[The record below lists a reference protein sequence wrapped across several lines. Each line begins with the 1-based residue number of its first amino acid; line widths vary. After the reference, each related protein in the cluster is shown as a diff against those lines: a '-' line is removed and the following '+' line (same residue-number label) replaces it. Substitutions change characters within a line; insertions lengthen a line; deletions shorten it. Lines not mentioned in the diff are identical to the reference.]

1 MRKRILIVAAATLA
15 LAACEEWQPVFTGE
29 YGDVY
34 TYEAAELEVTS
45 TIAHLKE
52 LYAKYGVLKIQDDDM
67 VIAGKVIS
75 DDHSGNIYREL
86 YIQDET
92 GVISVKI
99 GLSSLYSD
107 YKLGQ
112 TVYVKCSGLTIGQ
125 YNGMPQ
131 LGIEDPTGEYE
142 TSYLDNR
149 YLIDAHVIRG
159 AWGDPVPPRRVTE
172 DELAAALKEGYTNHL
187 WGQLVTLEDLQYGA
201 QPEYNTEAYKRI
213 FILIYIDPYK
223 DKKASTNRVFCS
235 TETFGVTTWAM
246 SKNKFL
252 EYLDAGCFDRC
263 TSSDKSMDDIFDE
276 KTGLTVKQTIRENAT
291 ALTTSHYFHMPKGQ
305 AVQIRT
311 SGFAKFADTE
321 IDPAILGD
329 KDAST
334 FDGASIDVTGILT
347 IYNGAAQFTLVED
360 PRDDAVK
367 YPSVVINK

>member
-1 MRKRILIVAAATLA
+1 MKKHLLIFAAAALA
-15 LAACEEWQPVFTGE
+15 LASCEEWEPVFTGD

-34 TYEAAELEVTS
+34 MYEAGELEVTS

-52 LYAKYGVLKIQDDDM
+52 LYAKHGVLKIQDDDM

-107 YKLGQ
+107 YRLGQ
-112 TVYVKCSGLTIGQ
+112 TVYVRCGGLTIGQ

-131 LGIEDPTGEYE
+131 LGVEDPTGEYE

-149 YLIDAHVIRG
+149 YLIDAHVIKG
-159 AWGDPVPPRRVTE
+159 VKGEPVQPRIVTE
-172 DELAAALKEGYTNHL
+172 AELNDALKVGYTHEL
-187 WGQLVTLEDLQYGA
+187 WGQLVTIADLQYGA
-201 QPEYNTEAYKRI
+201 KGSYASDHFKRI
-213 FILIYIDPYK
+213 FILLYVDPFK

-235 TETFGVTTWAM
+235 SETYGVTTWAM

-252 EYLDAGCFDRC
+252 EYLDAGCFDKC
-263 TSSDKSMDDIFDE
+263 GTSDKGMNDVFDE
-276 KTGLTVKQTIRENAT
+276 LSGLTVKESIRANAS
-291 ALTTSHYFHMPKGQ
+291 AVTTSQYFHLPQGL

-311 SGFAKFADTE
+311 SGYAKFADTE
-321 IDPAILGD
+321 IDPAIIGNP
-329 KDAST
+329 DAQ
-334 FDGASIDVTGILT
+334 DGALCTATGIIT
-347 IYNGAAQFTLVED
+347 VYNGAVQLALVD
-360 PRDDAVK
+360 GDSVK
-367 YPSVVINK
+367 VQ

>member
-1 MRKRILIVAAATLA
+1 MKKHLLIFAAAALA
-15 LAACEEWQPVFTGE
+15 LASCEEWEPVFTGD
-29 YGDVY
+29 YGDVAVY
-34 TYEAAELEVTS
+34 QPGKLEVTS

-112 TVYVKCSGLTIGQ
+112 TVYVRCGGLTIGQ

-131 LGIEDPTGEYE
+131 LGVEDPTGEYE
-142 TSYLDNR
+142 TAYLDNR

-159 AWGDPVPPRRVTE
+159 ALGNPVSPRPVTE
-172 DELAAALKEGYTNHL
+172 EELAAALKEGYTNEL
-187 WGQLVTLEDLQYGA
+187 WGQLVTFENLRYGA
-201 QPEYNTEAYKRI
+201 PTQYNTEAYKRI

-223 DKKASTNRVFCS
+223 DKKSSTNRVFCS

-252 EYLDAGCFDRC
+252 EYLDGGHFDRC
-263 TSSDKSMDDIFDE
+263 SSSDKSMDDIFDE
-276 KTGLTVKQTIRENAT
+276 KTGLTVTQTIREKAT
-291 ALTTSHYFHMPKGQ
+291 AITTSHYFHMPKGQ

-321 IDPAILGD
+321 IDPAIIGD
-329 KDAST
+329 PKGKD
-334 FDGASIDVTGILT
+334 DGALISATGILT
-347 IYNGAAQFTLVED
+347 VYNGAAQLALVDENS
-360 PRDDAVK
+360 VK
-367 YPSVVINK
+367 IQK

>member
-1 MRKRILIVAAATLA
+1 M
-15 LAACEEWQPVFTGE
+15 FTGE

-86 YIQDET
+86 YLQDET

-201 QPEYNTEAYKRI
+201 KPEYNTEAYKRI

-263 TSSDKSMDDIFDE
+263 TSSDKSMGDIFDE
-276 KTGLTVKQTIRENAT
+276 MTGLTVKQTIRENAT

-329 KDAST
+329 PKGTD
-334 FDGASIDVTGILT
+334 DGALCSATGILT
-347 IYNGAAQFTLVED
+347 VYNGAAQLALVDENS
-360 PRDDAVK
+360 VK
-367 YPSVVINK
+367 IQK

>member
-1 MRKRILIVAAATLA
+1 MKKHLFIVAAAALA
-15 LAACEEWQPVFTGE
+15 LASCEEWEPVFTFD
-29 YGDVY
+29 YGDVHM
-34 TYEAAELEVTS
+34 YEPGELEVTS
-45 TIAHLKE
+45 TIAQLKE

-112 TVYVKCSGLTIGQ
+112 TVYVRCSGLTIGQ

-131 LGIEDPTGEYE
+131 LGMEDPTGEYE

-159 AWGDPVPPRRVTE
+159 AWGDPVPPLRVTE
-172 DELAAALKEGYTNHL
+172 EELNAAIAEGYTNSL
-187 WGQLVTLEDLQYGA
+187 WGQLVTIEDLRYGA
-201 QPEYNTEAYKRI
+201 PTSYNTEAYKRI
-213 FILIYIDPYK
+213 FILIYVDPYK
-223 DKKASTNRVFCS
+223 DKKSSTNRVFCS
-235 TETFGVTTWAM
+235 TETFGVNTWAM

-252 EYLDAGCFDRC
+252 EYLDAGAFDQC
-263 TSSDKSMDDIFDE
+263 STSDKGMNDIFDE

-291 ALTTSHYFHMPKGQ
+291 AITTSHYFHLPDGFP
-305 AVQIRT
+305 VQIRT

-321 IDPAILGD
+321 IDPAIIGD
-329 KDAST
+329 PQGKD
-334 FDGASIDVTGILT
+334 DGALISATGILT
-347 IYNGAAQFTLVED
+347 VYNGAAQLALVDENS
-360 PRDDAVK
+360 VK
-367 YPSVVINK
+367 IQK

>member
-1 MRKRILIVAAATLA
+1 MKKHLLIFAAAALA
-15 LAACEEWQPVFTGE
+15 LASCEEWEPVFTGD
-29 YGDVY
+29 YGDVAVY
-34 TYEAAELEVTS
+34 QPGKLEVTS

-112 TVYVKCSGLTIGQ
+112 TVYVRCSGLTIGQ

-131 LGIEDPTGEYE
+131 LGVEDPTGEYE
-142 TSYLDNR
+142 TAYLDNR

-159 AWGDPVPPRRVTE
+159 AWGDPVPPLAVTE
-172 DELAAALKEGYTNHL
+172 AELEAALKEGYTNRL
-187 WGQLVTLEDLQYGA
+187 WGQLVTITDLQYGA
-201 QPEYNTEAYKRI
+201 KGTYASDHFKRI
-213 FILIYIDPYK
+213 FILLYVDPYK

-235 TETFGVTTWAM
+235 SETYGVTTWAM

-252 EYLDAGCFDRC
+252 EYLDAGCFDKC
-263 TSSDKSMDDIFDE
+263 STSEKGMDDVFDE
-276 KTGLTVKQTIRENAT
+276 MTGLTVKQSIRANAT
-291 ALTTSHYFHMPKGQ
+291 AVTTSHYFHLPKGLP
-305 AVQIRT
+305 VQIRT

-321 IDPAILGD
+321 IDPAIIGD
-329 KDAST
+329 PNAQ
-334 FDGASIDVTGILT
+334 DGALISATGIVT
-347 IYNGAAQFTLVED
+347 VYNGAVQLALVDENS
-360 PRDDAVK
+360 VK
-367 YPSVVINK
+367 IQ

>member
-1 MRKRILIVAAATLA
+1 MRKTFIILAAAALA
-15 LAACEEWQPVFTGE
+15 LASCEEWEPVFTGKND
-29 YGDVY
+29 DVY
-34 TYEAAELEVTS
+34 MYEAAELEVTS

-52 LYAKYGVLKIQDDDM
+52 LYAKFGVLKIQDDDM
-67 VIAGKVIS
+67 VIAGRVIS

-112 TVYVKCSGLTIGQ
+112 TVYVRCSGLTIGQ

-131 LGIEDPTGEYE
+131 LGVEDPTGEYE
-142 TSYLDNR
+142 TAYLDNR

-159 AWGDPVPPRRVTE
+159 AWGDPVAPRRVTE
-172 DELAAALKEGYTNHL
+172 DELSAALKEGYTNEL
-187 WGQLVTLEDLQYGA
+187 WGQLVTIEDLQYGA
-201 QPEYNTEAYKRI
+201 QTQYNTEAYKRI

-235 TETFGVTTWAM
+235 TETFGVNTWAM

-252 EYLDAGCFDRC
+252 EYLDGGHFDRC
-263 TSSDKSMDDIFDE
+263 TSSDKTMDDIFDE

-291 ALTTSHYFHMPKGQ
+291 AITTSHYFHMPKGQ

-321 IDPAILGD
+321 IAPAIIGD
-329 KDAST
+329 PKGKD
-334 FDGASIDVTGILT
+334 DGALISATGILT
-347 IYNGAAQFTLVED
+347 VYNGAAQLALVDENS
-360 PRDDAVK
+360 VK
-367 YPSVVINK
+367 IQK

>member
-1 MRKRILIVAAATLA
+1 MRKTIYIIAAAALA
-15 LAACEEWQPVFTGE
+15 LVSCEEWEPVFTRS

-34 TYEAAELEVTS
+34 VTEAQELEVTA
-45 TIAHLKE
+45 TIAQLKA
-52 LYAKYGVLKIQDDDM
+52 LYAAHGALKIEDDDM

-112 TVYVKCSGLTIGQ
+112 TVYVRCGGLTIGQ

-131 LGIEDPTGEYE
+131 LGVEDPTGEYE
-142 TSYLDNR
+142 TAYLDNR
-149 YLIDAHVIRG
+149 YLIDAHIVKG
-159 AWGDPVPPRRVTE
+159 AWGDPVNPRYVTE
-172 DELAAALKEGYTNHL
+172 AELNEALKEGYTHKL
-187 WGQLVTLEDLQYGA
+187 WGQLVTIENLQYGA
-201 QPEYNTEAYKRI
+201 KGTYASDHFKRI
-213 FILIYIDPYK
+213 FILLYVDPYK

-235 TETFGVTTWAM
+235 SETYGVTTWAM

-252 EYLDAGCFDRC
+252 EYLDGGNFDKC
-263 TSSDKSMDDIFDE
+263 GTSDKGMNDVFDE
-276 KTGLTVKQTIRENAT
+276 MTGMTVKQSIRANAT
-291 ALTTSHYFHMPKGQ
+291 AVTTSQYFHLPEGL

-321 IDPAILGD
+321 IDPAIIGD
-329 KDAST
+329 PSAQ
-334 FDGASIDVTGILT
+334 DGALCTATGIIT
-347 IYNGAAQFTLVED
+347 VYNGAVQLALVNED
-360 PRDDAVK
+360 SVK
-367 YPSVVINK
+367 TQQ

>member
-1 MRKRILIVAAATLA
+1 MKKHLLIFAAAALA
-15 LAACEEWQPVFTGE
+15 LASCEEWEPVFTGD
-29 YGDVY
+29 YGDVAVY
-34 TYEAAELEVTS
+34 QPGKLEVTS

-112 TVYVKCSGLTIGQ
+112 TVYVRCSGLTIGQ

-131 LGIEDPTGEYE
+131 LGVEDPTGEYE
-142 TSYLDNR
+142 TAYLDNR

-159 AWGDPVPPRRVTE
+159 AWGDPVPPLAVTE
-172 DELAAALKEGYTNHL
+172 AELEAALKEGYTNRL
-187 WGQLVTLEDLQYGA
+187 WGQLVTITDLQYGA
-201 QPEYNTEAYKRI
+201 KGTYASDHFKRI
-213 FILIYIDPYK
+213 FILLYVDPYK

-235 TETFGVTTWAM
+235 SETYGVTTWAM

-252 EYLDAGCFDRC
+252 EYLDAGCFDKC
-263 TSSDKSMDDIFDE
+263 STSEKGMDDVFDE
-276 KTGLTVKQTIRENAT
+276 MTGLTVKQSIRANAT
-291 ALTTSHYFHMPKGQ
+291 AVTTSHYFHLPKGLP
-305 AVQIRT
+305 VQIRT

-321 IDPAILGD
+321 IDPAIIGD
-329 KDAST
+329 PNAP
-334 FDGASIDVTGILT
+334 DGALISATGIVT
-347 IYNGAAQFTLVED
+347 VYNGAVQLALVDENS
-360 PRDDAVK
+360 VK
-367 YPSVVINK
+367 IQ

>member
-15 LAACEEWQPVFTGE
+15 LASCEEWQPVFTGE

-86 YIQDET
+86 YLQDET

-131 LGIEDPTGEYE
+131 LGVEDPTGEYE

-201 QPEYNTEAYKRI
+201 KPEYNTEAYKRI

-252 EYLDAGCFDRC
+252 EYLDAGCFDHC
-263 TSSDKSMDDIFDE
+263 TSSDKSMGDIFDE
-276 KTGLTVKQTIRENAT
+276 MTGLTVKQTIRENAT

-321 IDPAILGD
+321 IDPDILGD
-329 KDAST
+329 PKGTD
-334 FDGASIDVTGILT
+334 DGARCSATGILT
-347 IYNGAAQFTLVED
+347 VYNGAAQLALVDENS
-360 PRDDAVK
+360 VK
-367 YPSVVINK
+367 IQK

>member
-1 MRKRILIVAAATLA
+1 MKRAFVILAAALA
-15 LAACEEWQPVFTGE
+15 LASCEEWEPVFTLKN
-29 YGDVY
+29 GDVEMY
-34 TYEAAELEVTS
+34 KPVQLTPTATIAELK
-45 TIAHLKE
+45 A
-52 LYAKYGVLKIQDDDM
+52 LYATHGVLKIQDDDM

-86 YIQDET
+86 YLQDET

-112 TVYVKCSGLTIGQ
+112 TVYVKCGGLTIGQ

-159 AWGDPVPPRRVTE
+159 AWGDPVPPIRVTE
-172 DELAAALKEGYTNHL
+172 TELAAALKEGYTNKL

-201 QPEYNTEAYKRI
+201 QPSYNTEAYKRI
-213 FILIYIDPYK
+213 FILLYIDPYK

-263 TSSDKSMDDIFDE
+263 GTSDKGMDDVFDE
-276 KTGLTVKQTIRENAT
+276 LTGYTVKESIRANAS
-291 ALTTSHYFHMPKGQ
+291 AVTTSHYFHLPQGLP
-305 AVQIRT
+305 VQIRT

-321 IDPAILGD
+321 IDPDVIGD
-329 KDAST
+329 PNGQ
-334 FDGASIDVTGILT
+334 DGAPITATGIVT
-347 IYNGAAQFTLVED
+347 VYNGAVQLALVDENS
-360 PRDDAVK
+360 VK
-367 YPSVVINK
+367 IQ

>member
-1 MRKRILIVAAATLA
+1 
-15 LAACEEWQPVFTGE
+15 
-29 YGDVY
+29 
-34 TYEAAELEVTS
+34 
-45 TIAHLKE
+45 
-52 LYAKYGVLKIQDDDM
+52 
-67 VIAGKVIS
+67 
-75 DDHSGNIYREL
+75 
-86 YIQDET
+86 
-92 GVISVKI
+92 
-99 GLSSLYSD
+99 
-107 YKLGQ
+107 
-112 TVYVKCSGLTIGQ
+112 
-125 YNGMPQ
+125 MPQ
-131 LGIEDPTGEYE
+131 LGVEDPTGEYE

-252 EYLDAGCFDRC
+252 EYLDGGHFDRC

-291 ALTTSHYFHMPKGQ
+291 AITTSHYFHMPHGQ

-321 IDPAILGD
+321 IDPDILGD
-329 KDAST
+329 PKGKD
-334 FDGASIDVTGILT
+334 DGALCSATGILT
-347 IYNGAAQFTLVED
+347 VYNGAAQLALVDENS
-360 PRDDAVK
+360 VK
-367 YPSVVINK
+367 IQK

>member
-15 LAACEEWQPVFTGE
+15 LAACEEWEPVFTGE

-159 AWGDPVPPRRVTE
+159 AWGDPVPPLRVTE
-172 DELAAALKEGYTNHL
+172 AELAAALKEGYTNPL

-201 QPEYNTEAYKRI
+201 KPEYNTEAYKRI
-213 FILIYIDPYK
+213 FILLYIDPYK

-291 ALTTSHYFHMPKGQ
+291 AITTSHYFHLPDGQ

-321 IDPAILGD
+321 IDPLILGD
-329 KDAST
+329 PKGKD
-334 FDGASIDVTGILT
+334 DGALCSATGILT
-347 IYNGAAQFTLVED
+347 VYNGAAQLALVDENS
-360 PRDDAVK
+360 VK
-367 YPSVVINK
+367 IQK

>member
-1 MRKRILIVAAATLA
+1 MKKHVLIFAAAALA
-15 LAACEEWQPVFTGE
+15 LASCEEWEPVFTGD

-34 TYEAAELEVTS
+34 MYEAGELEVTS

-112 TVYVKCSGLTIGQ
+112 TVYVRCGGLTIGQ

-131 LGIEDPTGEYE
+131 LGVEDQTGEYE
-142 TSYLDNR
+142 TAYLDNR

-159 AWGDPVPPRRVTE
+159 AWGDPVPPLAITE
-172 DELAAALKEGYTNHL
+172 AELEAALKEGYTNKL
-187 WGQLVTLEDLQYGA
+187 WGQLVTIENLQYGA
-201 QPEYNTEAYKRI
+201 KPSYNTEAFKRI
-213 FILIYIDPYK
+213 FILIYVDPYK
-223 DKKASTNRVFCS
+223 DKKSATNRVFCS
-235 TETFGVTTWAM
+235 TETFGVNTWAM

-252 EYLDAGCFDRC
+252 EYLDSGCFDRC
-263 TSSDKSMDDIFDE
+263 GTSEKGMDDIFDE

-291 ALTTSHYFHMPKGQ
+291 AITTSHYFHLPGGFP
-305 AVQIRT
+305 VQIRT
-311 SGFAKFADTE
+311 SGFAKFADTQ
-321 IDPAILGD
+321 IDPAIIGD
-329 KDAST
+329 PKAQ
-334 FDGASIDVTGILT
+334 DGALISATGILT
-347 IYNGAAQFTLVED
+347 VYNGAAQLALVDENS
-360 PRDDAVK
+360 VK
-367 YPSVVINK
+367 ILPNE

>member
-1 MRKRILIVAAATLA
+1 M
-15 LAACEEWQPVFTGE
+15 
-29 YGDVY
+29 
-34 TYEAAELEVTS
+34 YEAAELEVTS
-45 TIAHLKE
+45 TIADLKE
-52 LYAKYGVLKIQDDDM
+52 LYAKHGVLKIQDDDM

-252 EYLDAGCFDRC
+252 EYLDGGHFDRC

-291 ALTTSHYFHMPKGQ
+291 AITTSHYFHMPHGQ

-321 IDPAILGD
+321 IDPDILGD
-329 KDAST
+329 PKGKD
-334 FDGASIDVTGILT
+334 DGALCSATGILT
-347 IYNGAAQFTLVED
+347 VYNGAAQLALVDENS
-360 PRDDAVK
+360 VK
-367 YPSVVINK
+367 IQK

>member
-1 MRKRILIVAAATLA
+1 MKKHLLIFAAAALA
-15 LAACEEWQPVFTGE
+15 LASCEEWEPVFTGN

-34 TYEAAELEVTS
+34 MYEAGELEVTS

-52 LYAKYGVLKIQDDDM
+52 LYAKHGVLKIQDDDM

-131 LGIEDPTGEYE
+131 LGVEDPTGEYE
-142 TSYLDNR
+142 TAYLDNR

-159 AWGDPVPPRRVTE
+159 ALGDPVPPLAVTE
-172 DELAAALKEGYTNHL
+172 AELEAALKEGYTNRL
-187 WGQLVTLEDLQYGA
+187 WGQLVTITDLQYGA
-201 QPEYNTEAYKRI
+201 KGTYASDHFKRI
-213 FILIYIDPYK
+213 FILLYVDPYK
-223 DKKASTNRVFCS
+223 DKKSSTNRVFCS
-235 TETFGVTTWAM
+235 SETYGVTTWAM

-252 EYLDAGCFDRC
+252 EYLDAGCFDKC
-263 TSSDKSMDDIFDE
+263 STSEKGMDDIFDE
-276 KTGLTVKQTIRENAT
+276 MTGLTVKQSIRANAT
-291 ALTTSHYFHMPKGQ
+291 AVTTSHYFHLPQGLP
-305 AVQIRT
+305 VQIRT

-321 IDPAILGD
+321 IDPAVIGNPN
-329 KDAST
+329 AQ
-334 FDGASIDVTGILT
+334 DGALISATGIVT
-347 IYNGAAQFTLVED
+347 VYNGAVQLALVDENS
-360 PRDDAVK
+360 VK
-367 YPSVVINK
+367 IQ

>member
-1 MRKRILIVAAATLA
+1 MKRAFVILAAALA
-15 LAACEEWQPVFTGE
+15 LASCEEWEPVFTLNN
-29 YGDVY
+29 GDVY
-34 TYEAAELEVTS
+34 MYEAADLQPTA
-45 TIAHLKE
+45 TIAELKA
-52 LYAKYGVLKIQDDDM
+52 LYAKHGVLKIEDDGM
-67 VIAGKVIS
+67 IIAGKVIS

-112 TVYVKCSGLTIGQ
+112 TIYVRCGGLTIGQ

-131 LGIEDPTGEYE
+131 LGVEDQSGEYE
-142 TSYLDNR
+142 TAYLDNR
-149 YLIDAHVIRG
+149 YLIDAHVVRG
-159 AWGDPVPPRRVTE
+159 AWGDPVPPLGVTE
-172 DELAAALKEGYTNHL
+172 AELEAALKEGYTNPL
-187 WGQLVTLEDLQYGA
+187 WGQLVTITDLKYGA
-201 QPEYNTEAYKRI
+201 AGTYSSDRFKRI
-213 FILIYIDPYK
+213 FILLYVDPYK

-235 TETFGVTTWAM
+235 SETYGVTTWAM

-263 TSSDKSMDDIFDE
+263 GTSDKGMDDIFDE

-291 ALTTSHYFHMPKGQ
+291 AITTSHYFHLPDGQ

-329 KDAST
+329 PNAQ
-334 FDGASIDVTGILT
+334 DGVPISATGIIT
-347 IYNGAAQFTLVED
+347 VYNGAAQLALVDENS
-360 PRDDAVK
+360 VK
-367 YPSVVINK
+367 IQK

>member
-15 LAACEEWQPVFTGE
+15 LAACEEWEPVFTGE

-34 TYEAAELEVTS
+34 MYEAADLKVTS
-45 TIAHLKE
+45 TIANLKE
-52 LYAKYGVLKIQDDDM
+52 LYAKHGVLKIQDDDM

-107 YKLGQ
+107 FKLGQ

-159 AWGDPVPPRRVTE
+159 AWGDPVPPLRVTE
-172 DELAAALKEGYTNHL
+172 AELAAALKEGYTNPL

-201 QPEYNTEAYKRI
+201 KPEYNTEAYKRI
-213 FILIYIDPYK
+213 FILLYIDPYK

-263 TSSDKSMDDIFDE
+263 SSSDKSMDDIFDE

-291 ALTTSHYFHMPKGQ
+291 AITTSHYFHLPDGQ

-321 IDPAILGD
+321 IDPLILGD
-329 KDAST
+329 PKGKD
-334 FDGASIDVTGILT
+334 DGALCSATGILT
-347 IYNGAAQFTLVED
+347 VYNGAAQLALVDENS
-360 PRDDAVK
+360 VK
-367 YPSVVINK
+367 IQK